1 MAGPRCIEFAGPA
14 RVQRLVQAAN
24 VKIVRK
30 RKTGNIV
37 EIQLLE
43 YGDDSRLPGKW
54 GNPQATSTRAESDDN
69 PPNVWTLKK
78 VRTAPAE

>member
-1 MAGPRCIEFAGPA
+1 MSAP
-14 RVQRLVQAAN
+14 N
-24 VKIVRK
+24 VRIVRK
-30 RKTGNIV
+30 RKTGHIV